1 MRMLTQD
8 NFTKEN
14 IERLQK
20 ISGNDPSL
28 LEKTVYA
35 FGLLEA
41 ISKVGMPFIFKGG
54 TCLMLLLEKP
64 RRLSTDI
71 DIIVEP
77 GTDVEA
83 FIQNAGQIFLFKS
96 QEEDVRRGRN
106 NIEKRHYEFTYDSPV
121 NDKPLVILLDILY
134 EENHYQTILEKP
146 IKNDLLL
153 TDGEDL
159 TVRIPDVNSILGDK
173 LTAFAPHTI
182 GIPFGIDK
190 ELEII
195 KQLYD
200 CYTLSREMTN
210 YDDVREV
217 YKSVAATEI
226 GYRGMDYSVN
236 TVLRDIISSCFCI
249 IAKGGIDKEEYTYF
263 ADGIRRIGGHIY
275 SEWFNGELAAYIACE
290 VLYLTACLYADAEY
304 VAIDSPEEY
313 MNDKLSFRGARGISY
328 LRKVN
333 LDCYAY
339 VAAAVRI
346 LGEEV
351 EEVVYSFEEY
361 LKNNLRSI

>member
-1 MRMLTQD
+1 MLTQD

-83 FIQNAGQIFLFKS
+83 FIQKAGRIFPFKS
-96 QEEDVRRGRN
+96 QEEDVRKGRN
-106 NIEKRHYEFTYDSPV
+106 NIEKRHYEFTYDSPI
-121 NDKPLVILLDILY
+121 NDKPLVILLDILF
-134 EENHYQTILEKP
+134 EENHYRTLLEKP

-153 TDGEDL
+153 TDGGDL

-173 LTAFAPHTI
+173 LTAFAPHTT
-182 GIPFGIDK
+182 GIPFGVDK

-200 CYTLSREMTN
+200 CYTLSRELTN
-210 YDDVREV
+210 YAEVREV
-217 YKSVAATEI
+217 YKSVAVTEL
-226 GYRGMDYSVN
+226 GYRGMNYSVRD
-236 TVLRDIISSCFCI
+236 VLRDTISSCFCI
-249 IAKGGIDKEEYTYF
+249 IAKGSIDKDEYAYF
-263 ADGIRRIGGHIY
+263 VDGIRRISGHIY
-275 SEWFNGELAAYIACE
+275 GERFNGELAAYIACE
-290 VLYLTACLYADAEY
+290 VLYLATCLYTDNEY
-304 VAIDSPEEY
+304 MVIESLEEY
-313 MNDKLSFRGARGISY
+313 INDKLSFRGARGINY

-333 LDCYAY
+333 LECYAY
-339 VAAAVRI
+339 VAAAVRM
-346 LGEEV
+346 LGDEV
-351 EEVVYSFEEY
+351 EEIVYSFVKWEHA
-361 LKNNLRSI
+361 

>member
-1 MRMLTQD
+1 MLTQD

-77 GTDVEA
+77 GTDVDS
-83 FIQNAGQIFLFKS
+83 FIQKAGQIFPFKS
-96 QEEDVRRGRN
+96 QEEDVRKGRN
-106 NIEKRHYEFTYDSPV
+106 NIEKRHYEFTYDSPI
-121 NDKPLVILLDILY
+121 NDKSLVILLDILF
-134 EENHYQTILEKP
+134 EENHYQTLLEKP

-173 LTAFAPHTI
+173 LTAFAPHTT
-182 GIPFGIDK
+182 GIPFGVDK

-210 YDDVREV
+210 YSEVREV
-217 YKSVAATEI
+217 YKSVAVTEL

-236 TVLRDIISSCFCI
+236 AVLRDTISSCFCI
-249 IAKGGIDKEEYTYF
+249 IAKGGIDNEEYTYF

-275 SEWFNGELAAYIACE
+275 GERFNGELAAYIACE
-290 VLYLTACLYADAEY
+290 VLYLAACLYTDSEY
-304 VAIDSPEEY
+304 VAIDSSEEY
-313 MNDKLSFRGARGISY
+313 MNDKLSFKGARGINY

-339 VAAAVRI
+339 VVVAVRM
-346 LGEEV
+346 LGEDV

-361 LKNNLRSI
+361 LKDK

>member
-1 MRMLTQD
+1 MLTQD

-41 ISKVGMPFIFKGG
+41 ISKVKMPFIFKGG

-77 GTDVEA
+77 GTDVDS
-83 FIQNAGQIFLFKS
+83 FIQKAGQIFPFKS
-96 QEEDVRRGRN
+96 QEEDVRKGRN
-106 NIEKRHYEFTYDSPV
+106 NIEKRYYEFTYDSPI
-121 NDKPLVILLDILY
+121 NDKPLVILLDILF
-134 EENHYQTILEKP
+134 EENHYHTLLEKP
-146 IKNDLLL
+146 IKNGLLL
-153 TDGEDL
+153 TDGEEL

-173 LTAFAPHTI
+173 LTAFAPHTT
-182 GIPFGIDK
+182 GIPFGVDK

-210 YDDVREV
+210 YSEVREV
-217 YKSVAATEI
+217 YKSVAVTEL

-236 TVLRDIISSCFCI
+236 TVLRDTISSCFCI

-263 ADGIRRIGGHIY
+263 VDGIRRIGGHIY
-275 SEWFNGELAAYIACE
+275 GERFNGELAAYIACE
-290 VLYLTACLYADAEY
+290 VLYLATCLYTDSEY
-304 VAIDSPEEY
+304 VAIDGSEEY
-313 MNDKLSFRGARGISY
+313 MNDKLSFKGARGINY

-339 VAAAVRI
+339 VIAAVRM
-346 LGEEV
+346 LGEDV

-361 LKNNLRSI
+361 LKDK

>member
-1 MRMLTQD
+1 MLTQD
-8 NFTKEN
+8 NFTREN
-14 IERLQK
+14 FERLQK

-77 GTDVEA
+77 GTDVET
-83 FIQNAGQIFLFKS
+83 FIRKAGQIFPFKS
-96 QEEDVRRGRN
+96 QEEDVRKGRN
-106 NIEKRHYEFTYDSPV
+106 NIEKRHYEFTYVSPI
-121 NDKPLVILLDILY
+121 NDKPLVILLDILF
-134 EENHYQTILEKP
+134 EENHYQTLLEKP

-159 TVRIPDVNSILGDK
+159 KVRIPDINSILEDK
-173 LTAFAPHTI
+173 LTAFAPHTT
-182 GIPFGIDK
+182 GILFGIDK

-210 YDDVREV
+210 YAEMREM
-217 YKSVAATEI
+217 YRAVAVTEL
-226 GYRGMDYSVN
+226 GYRGMDYSVKE
-236 TVLRDIISSCFCI
+236 VLWDTISSCCCI
-249 IAKGGIDKEEYTYF
+249 ISKGGIDKEEYTYF

-275 SEWFNGELAAYIACE
+275 IERFNGELAVYIACE
-290 VLYLTACLYADAEY
+290 MLYLAVCLYADAEY
-304 VAIDSPEEY
+304 VAIDSSEEY
-313 MNDKLSFRGARGISY
+313 MNDKLNFRGARGINY

-339 VAAAVRI
+339 VAAAVRL
-346 LGEEV
+346 LGEEA
-351 EEVVYSFEEY
+351 EEVVYSFEKY
-361 LKNNLRSI
+361 LKEK

>member
-1 MRMLTQD
+1 MLTQD

-54 TCLMLLLEKP
+54 TCLMLMLDKP

-77 GTDVEA
+77 GTDVES
-83 FIQNAGQIFLFKS
+83 FIQKAGQIFPFKS
-96 QEEDVRRGRN
+96 QEEDIRKGRN
-106 NIEKRHYEFTYDSPV
+106 NIEKRHYEFTYDSPI
-121 NDKPLVILLDILY
+121 NDKPLVILLDILF
-134 EENHYQTILEKP
+134 EEKHYQTLLEKP

-159 TVRIPDVNSILGDK
+159 IVRIPDVNSILGDK
-173 LTAFAPHTI
+173 LTAFAPHTT
-182 GIPFGIDK
+182 GIRFGVDK

-210 YDDVREV
+210 YDEVREV
-217 YKSVAATEI
+217 YKSVAVTEL

-236 TVLRDIISSCFCI
+236 IVLRDTISSCFCI
-249 IAKGGIDKEEYTYF
+249 IAKGGIDKAEYTYF

-275 SEWFNGELAAYIACE
+275 SERFNGELAAYIACE
-290 VLYLTACLYADAEY
+290 VLYLAACMYSDAEY
-304 VAIDSPEEY
+304 VVIDNPEEY
-313 MNDKLSFRGARGISY
+313 INDKLSFKGARGINY

-333 LDCYAY
+333 LKSYAY
-339 VAAAVRI
+339 VAAAVRL
-346 LGEEV
+346 LGDEV

-361 LKNNLRSI
+361 LKDI

>member
-1 MRMLTQD
+1 MLTQE

-28 LEKTVYA
+28 LEKTIYA

-77 GTDVEA
+77 GTDVETY
-83 FIQNAGQIFLFKS
+83 IQRAGKIFPFRS
-96 QEEDVRRGRN
+96 QKENIRKGRN
-106 NIEKRHYEFTYDSPV
+106 NIEKRHYEFTYDSPI
-121 NDKPLVILLDILY
+121 NDKPLVILLDILF
-134 EENHYQTILEKP
+134 EENHYHTLLEQP

-153 TDGEDL
+153 TDGENL
-159 TVRIPDVNSILGDK
+159 TVRISDVNSILGDK
-173 LTAFAPHTI
+173 LTAFAPHTT
-182 GIPFGIDK
+182 GIPFGIEK

-195 KQLYD
+195 KQLFD
-200 CYTLSREMTN
+200 CYSLLREMTD
-210 YDDVREV
+210 YTAVRDV
-217 YKSVAATEI
+217 YKAVAVTEL
-226 GYRGMDYSVN
+226 GYRGMNYSIGSVI
-236 TVLRDIISSCFCI
+236 RDTISSCFCI
-249 IAKGGIDKEEYTYF
+249 ISKGSIDKEEYAYF
-263 ADGIRRIGGHIY
+263 VDGIRRIGGHIF
-275 SEWFNGELAAYIACE
+275 SQRFNGELAAYIACE
-290 VLYLTACLYADAEY
+290 VLYLAACIYSGTEY
-304 VAIDSPEEY
+304 LPIDNPEEY
-313 MNDKLSFRGARGISY
+313 INDTLSFKGARGVNY

-339 VAAAVRI
+339 VAAAVRL

-351 EEVVYSFEEY
+351 EKVVYSFEEY
-361 LKNNLRSI
+361 R

>member
-1 MRMLTQD
+1 MLTQD
-8 NFTKEN
+8 NFTKDN
-14 IERLQK
+14 IDRLQK
-20 ISGNDPSL
+20 MSGNDPSL

-41 ISKVGMPFIFKGG
+41 ISKVEMPFIFKGG
-54 TCLMLLLEKP
+54 TCLMLLVEKP

-77 GTDVEA
+77 GTDVEK
-83 FIQNAGQIFLFKS
+83 FIQKAGQIFPFKS
-96 QEEDVRRGRN
+96 QEEDVRKGRN
-106 NIEKRHYEFTYDSPV
+106 NIEKRHYEFTYDSPI
-121 NDKPLVILLDILY
+121 NDKPLVILLDILF
-134 EENHYQTILEKP
+134 EENHYQRLLKKP

-173 LTAFAPHTI
+173 LTAFAPHTT

-210 YDDVREV
+210 FDEVREV
-217 YKSVAATEI
+217 YMSVAVMELR
-226 GYRGMDYSVN
+226 YRGMNYSVN
-236 TVLRDIISSCFCI
+236 DVLRDTISSCFCI
-249 IAKGGIDKEEYTYF
+249 ITKGSIDKEKYTYF

-275 SEWFNGELAAYIACE
+275 GEKFNGELAAYIACE
-290 VLYLTACLYADAEY
+290 VLYLVTCLYTNSEY

-313 MNDKLSFRGARGISY
+313 MNDKPGFKGARGINY

-339 VAAAVRI
+339 VAASVRM

-351 EEVVYSFEEY
+351 EEIVHEEY
-361 LKNNLRSI
+361 TL

>member
-1 MRMLTQD
+1 MLKQN

-71 DIIVEP
+71 DIVVEP
-77 GTDVEA
+77 GTDVDL
-83 FIQNAGQIFLFKS
+83 FIQKAGQIFPFKT
-96 QEEDVRRGRN
+96 QREDIRRGRN
-106 NIEKRHYEFTYDSPV
+106 NIEKRHYEFTYDSPI
-121 NDKPLVILLDILY
+121 NDKPLVILLDILF
-134 EENHYQTILEKP
+134 EENHYRTLLEKP

-153 TDGEDL
+153 TDGDDL

-173 LTAFAPHTI
+173 LTAFAPHTT
-182 GIPFGIDK
+182 GIPFGKDK

-210 YDDVREV
+210 YAEVREV
-217 YKSVAATEI
+217 YKSIAVTELW
-226 GYRGMDYSVN
+226 YRGREYSIN
-236 TVLRDIISSCFCI
+236 KVLRDTISSCFCI
-249 IAKGGIDKEEYTYF
+249 IAKGSIDREEYAYF
-263 ADGIRRIGGHIY
+263 ATGIRRISGHIY
-275 SEWFNGELAAYIACE
+275 SEKFNGELAAYIACQ
-290 VLYLTACLYADAEY
+290 VLYLATCIYVDAEY
-304 VAIDSPEEY
+304 VAIDNPEEFI
-313 MNDKLSFRGARGISY
+313 NDKLSFKGARGINY

-333 LDCYAY
+333 LDCFAY
-339 VAAAVRI
+339 VAAAVRL
-346 LGEEV
+346 LGADAED
-351 EEVVYSFEEY
+351 VVYSYEEY
-361 LKNNLRSI
+361 RE